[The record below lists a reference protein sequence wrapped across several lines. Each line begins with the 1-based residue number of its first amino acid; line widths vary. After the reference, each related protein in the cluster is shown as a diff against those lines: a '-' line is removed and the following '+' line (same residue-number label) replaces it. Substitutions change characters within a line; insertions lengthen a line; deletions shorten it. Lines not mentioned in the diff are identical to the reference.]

1 MISFGFY
8 ECEQVNSV
16 VRWIQKHSRE
26 KIYLWGRSMGA
37 VTALLYQQKYGRS
50 SALVLDSPFHSLRE
64 IFVSQF
70 ASLTRLPRFLG

>member
-1 MISFGFY
+1 
-8 ECEQVNSV
+8 
-16 VRWIQKHSRE
+16 
-26 KIYLWGRSMGA
+26 MGA